1 MRAGISVFD
10 RVSRRFQVKKAAF
23 LRGSLHFFAVRQ
35 EKDMKISAI
44 DVGSNSVRLMVMA
57 DGKTLYK
64 QIDTTRLGEGIA
76 NSGVLLP
83 EAIERTARAVQ
94 LFAAAAE
101 LNGAGTPYVF
111 ATAAV
116 RSASNGRDFTARVKQ
131 LTGIDVDVIS
141 GEEEAACGLAG
152 ALRGRDGGIIDLGG
166 ASTEI
171 TVQQSG
177 KKVYSKSVNVGTVRL
192 FDRAGQDK
200 AALQAEIDKR
210 VAEYGKLDL
219 SAVDMYGV
227 GGTATSLAALY
238 HGLEKY
244 DPKVVDGTALT
255 AEWLGAEADMLLSMT
270 VEQRKQVKGM
280 DVRRAD
286 VIAGG
291 CLLLYNILRAFGAK
305 HLTVSESD
313 NLEGYVILKGLVK

>member
-1 MRAGISVFD
+1 
-10 RVSRRFQVKKAAF
+10 
-23 LRGSLHFFAVRQ
+23 
-35 EKDMKISAI
+35 MKISAI

-64 QIDTTRLGEGIA
+64 QLETTRLSQGLA
-76 NSGVLLP
+76 QTGVLSA

-116 RSASNGRDFTARVKQ
+116 RSAANGGEFVARVKA

-141 GEEEAACGLAG
+141 GEQEAACGLAG
-152 ALRGRDGGIIDLGG
+152 ALGGRDGGIVDLGG

-171 TVQQSG
+171 TVRRGGSTA
-177 KKVYSKSVNVGTVRL
+177 YSKSVNIGTVRL
-192 FDRAGQDK
+192 FDMAGQEK
-200 AALQAEIDKR
+200 PALQAVIDEKL
-210 VAEYGKLDL
+210 AEYGALDL
-219 SAVDMYGV
+219 SRDRMYGV
-227 GGTATSLAALY
+227 GGTATSLAAVFL
-238 HGLEKY
+238 GLEKY
-244 DPKVVDGTALT
+244 DPNAVHGTVLT
-255 AEWLGAEADMLLSMT
+255 AAWLKEEADILLSMT
-270 VEQRKQVKGM
+270 TEERKLVKGM

-291 CLLLYNILRAFGAK
+291 CLLLYNILARFGAAA
-305 HLTVSESD
+305 LTVSESD
-313 NLEGYVILKGLVK
+313 NLEGYVILKGLAK

>member
-1 MRAGISVFD
+1 MRSKGTCSAGNF
-10 RVSRRFQVKKAAF
+10 KEKA
-23 LRGSLHFFAVRQ
+23 
-35 EKDMKISAI
+35 MKISAI

-64 QIDTTRLGEGIA
+64 QTDTTRLGEGLA
-76 NSGVLLP
+76 ASGRLLP
-83 EAIERTARAVQ
+83 EAIERTARSVQ

-116 RSASNGRDFTARVKQ
+116 RSAVNGGDFVKRVKQ
-131 LTGIDVDVIS
+131 LTGIDVDVIG

-152 ALRGRDGGIIDLGG
+152 ALRGRDGGMVDLGG

-171 TVQQSG
+171 TVQKGG
-177 KKVYSKSVNVGTVRL
+177 KKVYSKSVDIGTVRL
-192 FDRAGQDK
+192 YDLAGQDRQ
-200 AALQAEIDKR
+200 ALQKVIDRKL
-210 VAEYGKLDL
+210 AEYGAPDL

-227 GGTATSLAALY
+227 GGTATSLAAIF
-238 HGLEKY
+238 HGLEPY
-244 DPKVVDGTALT
+244 DPKVVDGTFLSAQ
-255 AEWLGAEADMLLSMT
+255 WLGEEAERLLPLT
-270 VEQRKQVKGM
+270 VEERKKVKGM

-291 CLLLYNILRAFGAK
+291 CLLMYSLLSKFGSGGI
-305 HLTVSESD
+305 TVSESD
-313 NLEGYVILKGLVK
+313 NLEGYVILRGLTK

>member
-1 MRAGISVFD
+1 
-10 RVSRRFQVKKAAF
+10 
-23 LRGSLHFFAVRQ
+23 
-35 EKDMKISAI
+35 MKISAI

-64 QIDTTRLGEGIA
+64 QLDTTRLGEGLA
-76 NSGVLLP
+76 NSGVLKP

-111 ATAAV
+111 ATASV
-116 RSASNGRDFTARVKQ
+116 RSASNGGDLVKRVKQ

-141 GEEEAACGLAG
+141 GEEEAACGITG

-171 TVQQSG
+171 TLQKGG
-177 KKVYSKSVNVGTVRL
+177 KTVYSKSVNVGTVRL
-192 FDRAGQDK
+192 YDIAGQDRQALER
-200 AALQAEIDKR
+200 AARTALKD
-210 VAEYGKLDL
+210 YGNL
-219 SAVDMYGV
+219 SLAGTDMYGV
-227 GGTATSLAALY
+227 GGTATSLAALF
-238 HGLEKY
+238 HELPAY
-244 DPKVVDGTALT
+244 DPKVVDGTVLT
-255 AEWLGAEADMLLSMT
+255 VGWLGSMAERLLSMP
-270 VEQRKQVKGM
+270 VEERKAMRGM

-291 CLLLYNILRAFGAK
+291 CLLLHHILKRFGAEK
-305 HLTVSESD
+305 LTVSESD
-313 NLEGYVILKGLVK
+313 NLEGYVLLKGLAK

>member
-1 MRAGISVFD
+1 MRSKRTCSAGNF
-10 RVSRRFQVKKAAF
+10 KEKA
-23 LRGSLHFFAVRQ
+23 
-35 EKDMKISAI
+35 MKISAI

-64 QIDTTRLGEGIA
+64 QTDTTRLGEGLA
-76 NSGVLLP
+76 ASGRLLP
-83 EAIERTARAVQ
+83 EAIERTARSVQ

-116 RSASNGRDFTARVKQ
+116 RSAVNGGDFVKRVKQ
-131 LTGIDVDVIS
+131 LTGIDVDVIG

-152 ALRGRDGGIIDLGG
+152 ALRGRDGGMVDLGG

-171 TVQQSG
+171 TVQKGG
-177 KKVYSKSVNVGTVRL
+177 KKVYSKSVDIGTVRL
-192 FDRAGQDK
+192 YDLVGQDRQ
-200 AALQAEIDKR
+200 ALQKVIDRKL
-210 VAEYGKLDL
+210 AEYGAPDL

-227 GGTATSLAALY
+227 GGTATSLAAIF
-238 HGLEKY
+238 HGLEPY
-244 DPKVVDGTALT
+244 DPKVVDGTFLSAQ
-255 AEWLGAEADMLLSMT
+255 WLGEEAERLLPLT
-270 VEQRKQVKGM
+270 VEERKKVKGM

-291 CLLLYNILRAFGAK
+291 CLLMYSLLSKFGSGGI
-305 HLTVSESD
+305 TVSESD
-313 NLEGYVILKGLVK
+313 NLEGYVILRGLAK

>member
-1 MRAGISVFD
+1 
-10 RVSRRFQVKKAAF
+10 
-23 LRGSLHFFAVRQ
+23 
-35 EKDMKISAI
+35 MKISAI

-64 QIDTTRLGEGIA
+64 QLDTTRLGEGLA
-76 NSGVLLP
+76 NSGVLKP

-111 ATAAV
+111 ATASV
-116 RSASNGRDFTARVKQ
+116 RSASNGGDFVKRVKQ

-141 GEEEAACGLAG
+141 GEEEAACGITG

-171 TVQQSG
+171 TLQKGG
-177 KKVYSKSVNVGTVRL
+177 KTVYSKSVNVGTVRL
-192 FDRAGQDK
+192 YDIAGQDRQ
-200 AALQAEIDKR
+200 ALERAVEATLKD
-210 VAEYGKLDL
+210 YGNL
-219 SAVDMYGV
+219 SLAGTDMYGV
-227 GGTATSLAALY
+227 GGTATSLAALF
-238 HGLEKY
+238 HELPAY
-244 DPKVVDGTALT
+244 DPKVVDGTVLT
-255 AEWLGAEADMLLSMT
+255 VGWLGSMAERLLSMS
-270 VEQRKQVKGM
+270 VEERKAMRGM

-291 CLLLYNILRAFGAK
+291 CLLLHHILKRFGAEK
-305 HLTVSESD
+305 LTVSESD
-313 NLEGYVILKGLVK
+313 NLEGYVLLKGLAK

>member
-1 MRAGISVFD
+1 
-10 RVSRRFQVKKAAF
+10 
-23 LRGSLHFFAVRQ
+23 
-35 EKDMKISAI
+35 MKISAI

-64 QIDTTRLGEGIA
+64 QLDTTRLGEGLA
-76 NSGVLLP
+76 NSGVLKP

-111 ATAAV
+111 ATASV
-116 RSASNGRDFTARVKQ
+116 RSAFNGGDFVKRVKQ

-141 GEEEAACGLAG
+141 GEEEAACGITG

-171 TVQQSG
+171 TLQKGG
-177 KKVYSKSVNVGTVRL
+177 KTVYSKSVNVGTVRL
-192 FDRAGQDK
+192 YDIAGQDRQALER
-200 AALQAEIDKR
+200 AARTALKD
-210 VAEYGKLDL
+210 YGNL
-219 SAVDMYGV
+219 SLAGTDMYGV
-227 GGTATSLAALY
+227 GGTATSLAALF
-238 HGLEKY
+238 HELPAY
-244 DPKVVDGTALT
+244 DPKVVDGTVLT
-255 AEWLGAEADMLLSMT
+255 VGWLGSMAERLLSMP
-270 VEQRKQVKGM
+270 VEERKAMRGM

-291 CLLLYNILRAFGAK
+291 CLLLHHILKRFGAEK
-305 HLTVSESD
+305 LTVSESD
-313 NLEGYVILKGLVK
+313 NLEGYVLLKGLAK

>member
-1 MRAGISVFD
+1 MRSKRTCSAGNF
-10 RVSRRFQVKKAAF
+10 KEKA
-23 LRGSLHFFAVRQ
+23 
-35 EKDMKISAI
+35 MKISAI

-64 QIDTTRLGEGIA
+64 QTDTTRLGEGLA
-76 NSGVLLP
+76 ASGRLLP
-83 EAIERTARAVQ
+83 EAIERTARSVQ

-116 RSASNGRDFTARVKQ
+116 RSAVNGGDFVKRVKQ
-131 LTGIDVDVIS
+131 LTGIDVDVIG

-152 ALRGRDGGIIDLGG
+152 ALRGRDGGMVDLGG

-171 TVQQSG
+171 TVQKGG
-177 KKVYSKSVNVGTVRL
+177 KKVFSKSVDIGTVRL
-192 FDRAGQDK
+192 YDLAGQDRQ
-200 AALQAEIDKR
+200 ALQKVIDRKL
-210 VAEYGKLDL
+210 AEYGAPDL

-227 GGTATSLAALY
+227 GGTATSLAAIF
-238 HGLEKY
+238 HGLEPY
-244 DPKVVDGTALT
+244 DPKVVDGTFLSAQ
-255 AEWLGAEADMLLSMT
+255 WLGEEAERLLPLT
-270 VEQRKQVKGM
+270 VEERKKVKGM

-291 CLLLYNILRAFGAK
+291 CLLMYSLLSKFGSGGI
-305 HLTVSESD
+305 TVSESD
-313 NLEGYVILKGLVK
+313 NLEGYVILRGLTK

>member
-1 MRAGISVFD
+1 
-10 RVSRRFQVKKAAF
+10 
-23 LRGSLHFFAVRQ
+23 
-35 EKDMKISAI
+35 MKISAI

-64 QIDTTRLGEGIA
+64 QLDTTRLGEGLA
-76 NSGVLLP
+76 NSGVLKP

-111 ATAAV
+111 ATASV
-116 RSASNGRDFTARVKQ
+116 RSASNGGDFVKRVKQ

-141 GEEEAACGLAG
+141 GEEEAACGITG

-171 TVQQSG
+171 TLQKGG
-177 KKVYSKSVNVGTVRL
+177 KTVYSKSVNVGTVRL
-192 FDRAGQDK
+192 YDIAGQDRQALER
-200 AALQAEIDKR
+200 AARTALND
-210 VAEYGKLDL
+210 YGNL
-219 SAVDMYGV
+219 SLAGTDMYGV
-227 GGTATSLAALY
+227 GGTATSLAALF
-238 HGLEKY
+238 HELPAY
-244 DPKVVDGTALT
+244 DPKVVDGTVLT
-255 AEWLGAEADMLLSMT
+255 VGWLGSMAERLLSMP
-270 VEQRKQVKGM
+270 VEERKAMRGM

-291 CLLLYNILRAFGAK
+291 CLLLHHILKRFGAEK
-305 HLTVSESD
+305 LTVSESD
-313 NLEGYVILKGLVK
+313 NLEGYVLLKGLAK

>member
-1 MRAGISVFD
+1 
-10 RVSRRFQVKKAAF
+10 
-23 LRGSLHFFAVRQ
+23 
-35 EKDMKISAI
+35 MKISAI

-64 QIDTTRLGEGIA
+64 QTDTTRLSEGLA
-76 NSGVLLP
+76 ASGRLLP
-83 EAIERTARAVQ
+83 EAIERTARSVQ

-116 RSASNGRDFTARVKQ
+116 RSAVNGGDFVKRVKQ
-131 LTGIDVDVIS
+131 LTGIDVDVIG

-152 ALRGRDGGIIDLGG
+152 ALRGRDGGMVDLGG

-171 TVQQSG
+171 TVQKGG
-177 KKVYSKSVNVGTVRL
+177 KKVFSKSVDIGTVRL
-192 FDRAGQDK
+192 YDLAGQDRQ
-200 AALQAEIDKR
+200 ALQKVIDRKL
-210 VAEYGKLDL
+210 AEYGAPDL

-227 GGTATSLAALY
+227 GGTATSLAAIF
-238 HGLEKY
+238 HGLEPY
-244 DPKVVDGTALT
+244 DPKVVDGTFLSAQ
-255 AEWLGAEADMLLSMT
+255 WLGEEAERLLPLT
-270 VEQRKQVKGM
+270 VEERKKVKGM

-291 CLLLYNILRAFGAK
+291 CLLMYSLLSKFGSGGI
-305 HLTVSESD
+305 TVSESD
-313 NLEGYVILKGLVK
+313 NLEGYVILRGLAK